1 MKAWSA
7 LFAVALAASLPARA
21 PAQHI
26 KLSTSL
32 PNLEKAVRADSNDAA
47 AHYNVALAYWNAKRW
62 ADVDSEL
69 HHALRLDPRFAAAY
83 MALAGLPYAER
94 DQLISEEWENTV
106 PQDWAP
112 RVEEANRMYRRAMIL
127 DPLVEVRIG
136 YVLLPDPGKF
146 PTSLRL
152 MYGEWLDDYFEGE
165 DLYFEGK
172 YEDAFERFQR
182 VYNTVNGATHVD
194 RLLNVFLFWHGLS
207 AAQTKHYDV
216 AVQDFATLLERYQ
229 DKEEAAKDS
238 TLRIPLRTNEYRY
251 LLGIMK
257 QRAGAYNEAIA
268 LYRESVENDVGLYM
282 AHVRLADVYEDHQM
296 IGDAVSERRAA
307 VNANPD
313 DPTLLLDLG
322 KSLARAGQFP
332 EAEQAFKDAITANVR
347 DPRPHYYLGVVAQRE
362 SKVDLARTAFTD
374 FISLAPSRYT
384 QQVADAKQRLAT
396 LH

>member
-1 MKAWSA
+1 MKTWSA
-7 LFAVALAASLPARA
+7 TVTIILTASIPTRGSS
-21 PAQHI
+21 QHI
-26 KLSTSL
+26 RLSAGLQKL
-32 PNLEKAVRADSNDAA
+32 EQAVRSDSNDPA

-69 HHALRLDPRFAAAY
+69 HRSIRLDSRFAAAY

-94 DQLISEEWENTV
+94 DQLFAEEWQNTV
-106 PQDWAP
+106 PEDWVP
-112 RVEEANRMYRRAMIL
+112 RVVEADRMYRRAMLL

-172 YEDAFERFQR
+172 YADAFERFQR
-182 VYNTVNGATHVD
+182 VYNTVNGASHVD

-207 AAQTKHYDV
+207 AAQTTHNDV
-216 AVQDFATLLERYQ
+216 AVQDFATLLERYLN
-229 DKEEAAKDS
+229 KEKAAKDS
-238 TLRIPLRTNEYRY
+238 TLRVPLRTNEYRY
-251 LLGIMK
+251 LLGVMK

-296 IGDAVSERRAA
+296 IGDAVGERRAA

-322 KSLARAGQFP
+322 KTLAHAGQFS
-332 EAEQAFKDAITANVR
+332 EAEQAFKDAIKGNAR

-362 SKVDLARTAFTD
+362 SNVDLARTAYTD
-374 FISLAPSRYT
+374 FISLAPSRYS